1 MQSRPLMSRSLHPV
15 SRSVLTSINNEK
27 QSVFLSREYTL
38 FLCKQ
43 VVGAVTEQLL
53 CYPSRVP
60 RPRIHSVGDLLDATE
75 RIAVED
81 GPAAVTVRA
90 VSQVTGISNG
100 AIYHAFGSRG
110 GMVGQ
115 AWLRAAQRF
124 LDMQRDAVDGAL
136 SVSGPVETAAVNAVV
151 AAADTPVSFAE
162 RFPESSR
169 LVLRVRREDL
179 LGSDVPQGVSD
190 AMAGIDSRLVAL
202 FVRLSR
208 ALWGRE
214 DGRAVQ
220 VIEDC
225 IVGLPSGLLL
235 RGRRPPDTATRARLA
250 AAVRAILALDPPP
263 MSPKSKAT
271 TTKGNAS

>member
-1 MQSRPLMSRSLHPV
+1 M
-15 SRSVLTSINNEK
+15 
-27 QSVFLSREYTL
+27 
-38 FLCKQ
+38 
-43 VVGAVTEQLL
+43 L
-53 CYPSRVP
+53 CYRACVP
-60 RPRIHSVGDLLDATE
+60 RPRIHSVDDLLDATE
-75 RIAVED
+75 RIAVQD

-110 GMVGQ
+110 GMVGR

-136 SVSGPVETAAVNAVV
+136 AAGGPVETAAVNAVV
-151 AAADTPVSFAE
+151 AAADTPAAFAE

-169 LVLRVRREDL
+169 LVLGVRREDL
-179 LGSDVPQGVSD
+179 LGSDVPQDVSD
-190 AMAGIDSRLVAL
+190 AMAEIDSLLVAL
-202 FVRLSR
+202 LIRLSR

-225 IVGLPSGLLL
+225 IVGLPTGLLL
-235 RGRRPPDTATRARLA
+235 RGRRAPDAATRARLA
-250 AAVRAILALDPPP
+250 AAVRAILAIDPPP
-263 MSPKSKAT
+263 TRPNGKGANVKGSKA
-271 TTKGNAS
+271 

>member
-1 MQSRPLMSRSLHPV
+1 M
-15 SRSVLTSINNEK
+15 
-27 QSVFLSREYTL
+27 
-38 FLCKQ
+38 
-43 VVGAVTEQLL
+43 
-53 CYPSRVP
+53 P
-60 RPRIHSVGDLLDATE
+60 RPRIHSVDDLLDATE

-110 GMVGQ
+110 EMVGR

-124 LDMQRDAVDGAL
+124 LDMQCGAVDEAL
-136 SVSGPVETAAVNAVV
+136 AVSGPVEAAAVNAVV
-151 AAADTPVSFAE
+151 AAADTPAVFAE

-169 LVLRVRREDL
+169 LVLGVRREDL
-179 LGSDVPQGVSD
+179 IGPDVPQGVAAAIASAD
-190 AMAGIDSRLVAL
+190 EVLVAL
-202 FVRLSR
+202 FIRLSR
-208 ALWGRE
+208 VLWGRE

-235 RGRRPPDTATRARLA
+235 RGRRPPDAATRSRLE
-250 AAVRAILALDPPP
+250 AAVRAVLAIDPPP
-263 MSPKSKAT
+263 ARPK
-271 TTKGNAS
+271 TKGTNMKGNMR